1 MAYRKFRGTKLF
13 TGKSWAPQDSVLIT
27 QSNGQVE
34 AIVPI
39 AEAGDDIQPVEGII
53 SPGFINSHCHLELSH
68 MAGKI
73 PPHTGMIPFL
83 LSVMTHRQASI
94 EAIQEASYHADQ
106 QMQQEGIVAV
116 GDICN
121 TLNSLDIKKLSTLK
135 YHSFVEV
142 SGFIGATA
150 QNRFELART
159 AWQKFREIG
168 PASISPHAP
177 YSVSPELFQLIN
189 DFDPGTLLT
198 MHNQESKAEND
209 FFISGQSPMRDLFT
223 AIGVNV
229 DFFEPPGTTSLQA
242 VLSYMNKAAKLILV
256 HNVVT
261 SPDDLAFLQKQP
273 IGETYFCVCPG
284 ANQYINQSIPPGFLL
299 KSQVDK
305 IVIGTDSLA
314 SNHQLS
320 ITEELKLLAG
330 FYPEIPLEYLL
341 QWATYNGAKA
351 LNMENKLGSFEK
363 TKTPGVI
370 ALKDWKVT
378 RML

>member
-1 MAYRKFRGTKLF
+1 MAYRKFRGAKLF

-27 QSNGQVE
+27 QSNGQIE
-34 AIVPI
+34 AIVPL

-53 SPGFINSHCHLELSH
+53 SPGFINAHCHLELSH
-68 MAGKI
+68 MEGKI

-83 LSVMTHRQASI
+83 LNVMTHRQATI
-94 EAIQEASYHADQ
+94 ETIQEASYHADQ

-121 TLNSLDIKKLSTLK
+121 TLHSLETKKSSTLK

-142 SGFIGATA
+142 SGFISATA
-150 QNRFELART
+150 QNRFEQART
-159 AWQKFREIG
+159 AWEKLREIG
-168 PASISPHAP
+168 PASITPHAP
-177 YSVSPELFQLIN
+177 YSVSPELLQLIN
-189 DFDPGTLLT
+189 DSNPGSLLS

-209 FFISGQSPMRDLFT
+209 FFISGQSTLRELFT
-223 AIGVNV
+223 AIGVNI

-242 VLSYMNKAAKLILV
+242 VLPYLNKAAKLILV

-261 SPDDLAFLQKQP
+261 SPDDLVFLEKQP
-273 IGETYFCVCPG
+273 IGETFFCVCPG
-284 ANQYINQSIPPGFLL
+284 ANQYINQSMPPGFLL
-299 KSQVDK
+299 KSQIDK

-320 ITEELKLLAG
+320 ITEELKLLRAC
-330 FYPEIPLEYLL
+330 YPEIPLDHLL
-341 QWATYNGAKA
+341 QWATLNGAKA

-363 TKTPGVI
+363 AKTPGVI

-378 RML
+378 RLL

>member
-34 AIVPI
+34 AIVSI
-39 AEAGDDIQPVEGII
+39 AEAGDDIQPVDGIV
-53 SPGFINSHCHLELSH
+53 SPGFINAHCHLELSH

-83 LSVMTHRQASI
+83 LNVMNHRQAAI
-94 EAIQEASYHADQ
+94 EAIQEASYQADK
-106 QMQQEGIVAV
+106 QMHLEGIVAV

-121 TLNSLDIKKLSTLK
+121 TLHSLETKKSSRLN

-150 QNRFELART
+150 QNRFEQAQT
-159 AWQKFREIG
+159 VWEKFREIG
-168 PASISPHAP
+168 PASITPHAP
-177 YSVSPELFQLIN
+177 YSVSPELFQLIT
-189 DFDPGTLLT
+189 DFDPGALLS
-198 MHNQESKAEND
+198 MHNQESEAEND
-209 FFISGQSPMRDLFT
+209 FFISGQSPLRDLFT
-223 AIGVNV
+223 AIGVNI
-229 DFFEPPGTTSLQA
+229 DFFQPPGTTSLQA
-242 VLSYMNKAAKLILV
+242 VLPYLNKAAKLILV

-261 SPDDLAFLQKQP
+261 SPDDLAFLQQQP
-273 IGETYFCVCPG
+273 INETFFCICPG
-284 ANQYINQSIPPGFLL
+284 ANQYINQSMPPGFLL
-299 KSQVDK
+299 KSQLDK

-330 FYPEIPLEYLL
+330 CYPQIPLEHLL
-341 QWATYNGAKA
+341 QWATLNGAKA
-351 LNMENKLGSFEK
+351 LNMDSHLGSFEK
-363 TKTPGVI
+363 GKIPGVI
-370 ALKDWKVT
+370 ALNDWKVT
-378 RML
+378 RLL